1 MRWGEVRPGLDEGEV
16 SRSREAAAL
25 LVLLKQLLQ
34 SLHVQ
39 RVIVVHL
46 LLGGLWALGHRDG
59 VAHCRDRGT
68 QVGEGPR
75 LHAQQ
80 IAAFFPGQGHSPTVV
95 MGLARGTRPQDLAEK
110 RPQPQKMQGEKLRSL
125 LMVTWNRRCQES
137 GAKTLTLKMSFSPK
151 EYTGTREALGREGQE
166 RKWLG
171 TSGAREALPNS
182 SPTGYHLPRH

>member
-1 MRWGEVRPGLDEGEV
+1 MRPRLDEGEV
-16 SRSREAAAL
+16 SRSQEAAAL

-39 RVIVVHL
+39 RVTVVHL

-80 IAAFFPGQGHSPTVV
+80 IAAFFPGHGAH
-95 MGLARGTRPQDLAEK
+95 PQ
-110 RPQPQKMQGEKLRSL
+110 
-125 LMVTWNRRCQES
+125 W
-137 GAKTLTLKMSFSPK
+137 
-151 EYTGTREALGREGQE
+151 
-166 RKWLG
+166 
-171 TSGAREALPNS
+171 
-182 SPTGYHLPRH
+182 

>member
-1 MRWGEVRPGLDEGEV
+1 MRPRLDEGEV
-16 SRSREAAAL
+16 SRSQEAAAL